1 MSGGMSDA
9 PLFDIIIIGAG
20 SAGAVLANRLSADGK
35 RRVLV
40 LEAGGSDLSLWVR
53 MPIGYGKAYY
63 NPRLN
68 WKYETEPVEGLGG
81 RRSYWPRGKVIG
93 GSSSINAMV
102 YVRGHPEDYDD
113 WAMDAPGWGWADV
126 APIFRRME
134 DWSGG
139 ADDYRGSGGPLSVT
153 DISAEVHPLCRTYLQ
168 AAAEAGIPS
177 NPDYNAQSMDGA
189 AIYQLTTRRGVRAST
204 AACYLR
210 PAQKRA
216 NLEIALHAQV
226 TRLLIDGREV
236 KGVAYRQNGQDR
248 TALARQEVILAA
260 GAINSPQILQ
270 LSGIGPATL
279 LKDKGLDV
287 VHDAPEVGRNLQD
300 HLGTD
305 NLYRARV
312 PTLNQILGPWLGR
325 IRAGFHYLF
334 RGCGP
339 LSLSVNQ
346 GGGFI
351 RMRPGVGRPD
361 LQLYFSP
368 LSYMRA
374 PPGTRALMQPDPFPG
389 FLLGSNPCRP
399 SSRGHLQI
407 RSPDPFDAPEIH
419 PNYLATEDDRQIMI
433 DAVRLARR
441 IAEAPSLAEVIEAE
455 LRPGPDAV
463 SDDDLLAYVRGQAW
477 TVFHP
482 CSTCRMGSDPTKSVV
497 DPKLKV
503 HGLDGLRIADASIF
517 PIIPSGNTNAPSIM
531 VGEKAADIIL
541 EDYGR

>member
-1 MSGGMSDA
+1 MSVGMADA
-9 PLFDIIIIGAG
+9 PSFDIIIIGAG

-40 LEAGGSDLSLWVR
+40 LEAGGSDLNPWVR
-53 MPIGYGKAYY
+53 MPIGYGKTYY
-63 NPRLN
+63 HPKLN

-81 RRSYWPRGKVIG
+81 RKSYWPRGKVIG
-93 GSSSINAMV
+93 GSSAINAMV

-113 WAMDAPGWGWADV
+113 WALDAPGWAWRDI
-126 APIFRRME
+126 APIFKRME

-139 ADDYRGSGGPLSVT
+139 ADDHRGTGGPLSVT
-153 DISAEVHPLCRTYLQ
+153 DISEEVHPLCRTYLQ
-168 AAAEAGIPS
+168 AAAEAGIPT
-177 NPDYNAQSMDGA
+177 NPDYNGQSMEGA
-189 AIYQLTTRRGVRAST
+189 AVYQLTTRRGVRAST

-216 NLEIALHAQV
+216 NLEVALHAQV
-226 TRLLIDGREV
+226 TCLVIDGREV
-236 KGVAYRQNGQDR
+236 KGVAYRQNGRDL
-248 TALARQEVILAA
+248 TALARQEVILAG

-270 LSGIGPATL
+270 LSGIGPAAL

-300 HLGTD
+300 HLGID

-312 PTLNQILGPWLGR
+312 PTLNQSLGPWLGR
-325 IRAGFHYLF
+325 IQAGLAYIFK
-334 RGCGP
+334 RSGP

-346 GGGFI
+346 GGGFV
-351 RMRPGVGRPD
+351 RMRPGAGRPD

-374 PPGTRALMQPDPFPG
+374 PAGKRPLMKPDPFPG

-399 SSRGHLQI
+399 SSRGHLEI
-407 RSPDPFDAPEIH
+407 RTPDPFDAPAIH
-419 PNYLATEDDRQIMI
+419 PNYLATEDDRQAMI
-433 DAVRLARR
+433 DGVRLARR
-441 IAEAPSLAEVIEAE
+441 IAETPAFDAVIDAE
-455 LRPGPDAV
+455 LRPGLDAV
-463 SDDDLLAYVRGQAW
+463 SDEDLTAYVREQAW

-482 CSTCRMGSDPTKSVV
+482 CSTCRMGSDPARSVV
-497 DPKLKV
+497 DPKLRV
-503 HGLDGLRIADASIF
+503 HGLGGLRIADASIF

-531 VGEKAADIIL
+531 VGEKAADLIL
-541 EDYGR
+541 EDDGR